1 MCPALRARS
10 VVSIFAERSE
20 TMDGMSNRSRLA
32 ALVLAAIVAFAAAAC
47 SGGGGGGGEDK
58 AGGPGAPAV
67 LRLANTGGSI
77 DQTPAVEYFV
87 KHVEELSGGNVRIEV
102 IDQWAEFASDAEQQV
117 VRDVAAGEV
126 DLGWVGTRVFDTMG
140 VRSFQALTAP
150 VLIDSYALE
159 NAVIESG
166 ITDRM
171 MDGLDDLNVVG
182 LGVLA
187 DGLRKPIGVTA
198 PILGPAD
205 WRGITFGTLRSN
217 GQAEAIRALGAT
229 PAQIFGS
236 EREEALGKGAIQ
248 GFEFS
253 MWLYVRSPKWLLL
266 APYVTANVTLWP
278 QMDVLLANPARL
290 EALTAEQRGW
300 LEEAAGDAAARSA
313 ALADEDA
320 HAPGDACGSGARF
333 AEASPADLAA
343 LEAAF
348 APVYAN
354 LEQHAET
361 KGFIELIEALKA
373 STPPEPVLSIPA
385 DCTGSAPG
393 QATGDTGTAPASLNG
408 TYRYVITLDEARKAG
423 MVDPEEGYPW
433 ITTIT
438 LEDGRMEDGP
448 GEAGTTYTVADDQ
461 ITFYVPAWGYSLTFT
476 FSVDDGDLHLT
487 PVLPMDPGDQ
497 FVWATHPWTK
507 ID

>member
-1 MCPALRARS
+1 
-10 VVSIFAERSE
+10 
-20 TMDGMSNRSRLA
+20 MDGMKNRTWLV
-32 ALVLAAIVAFAAAAC
+32 ALVVAAIVAFSAAAC
-47 SGGGGGGGEDK
+47 SGGGGGEDK
-58 AGGPGAPAV
+58 AGGPGAAV
-67 LRLANTGGSI
+67 TLRLASTGGNI
-77 DQTPAVEYFV
+77 GQTPAVEYFV
-87 KHVEELSGGNVRIEV
+87 KHVEELSGGKVRIEAV
-102 IDQWAEFASDAEQQV
+102 DEWAEFASDAEQQV
-117 VRDVAAGEV
+117 VRDVAAGDA
-126 DLGWVGTRVFDTMG
+126 DLGWVGTRVFDTLG
-140 VRSFQALTAP
+140 VESFQALTAP
-150 VLIDSYALE
+150 MLIDSYALE

-166 ITDRM
+166 ITEEM
-171 MDGLDDLNVVG
+171 MHGLDDLGVVG

-187 DGLRKPIGVTA
+187 DGLRKPIGVTQ
-198 PILGPAD
+198 PIVGPAD

-229 PAQIFGS
+229 PAQVFS
-236 EREEALGKGAIQ
+236 SKREEALGKGAIQ

-266 APYVTANVTLWP
+266 APYVTANVHLWP

-313 ALADEDA
+313 ALADKDA
-320 HAPGDACGSGARF
+320 HALGDACGSGARF
-333 AEASPADLAA
+333 AEASAADLAA

-348 APVYAN
+348 APVYAK
-354 LEQHAET
+354 LEQHPET
-361 KGFIELIEALKA
+361 KRFIERIEALKE
-373 STPPEPVLSIPA
+373 STPVGPGLAIPA
-385 DCTGSAPG
+385 DCTGTAPG
-393 QATGDTGTAPASLNG
+393 QTAGGTGTTPASLNG

-423 MVDPEEGYPW
+423 MVDPEEAYPFI
-433 ITTIT
+433 ITVT
-438 LEDGRMEDGP
+438 LKDGRMEDGP

-461 ITFYVPAWGYSLTFT
+461 VTFYVPAWGYSLTFT
-476 FSVDDGDLHLT
+476 FSVDDDGDLHLT